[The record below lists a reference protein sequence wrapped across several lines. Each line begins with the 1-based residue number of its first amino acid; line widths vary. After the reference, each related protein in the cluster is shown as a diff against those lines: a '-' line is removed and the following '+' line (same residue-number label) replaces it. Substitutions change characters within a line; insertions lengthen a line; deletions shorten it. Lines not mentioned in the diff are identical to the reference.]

1 MATLSDLKEVK
12 EALDAG
18 LVSQADYDA
27 VKRDYFRAKQEA
39 IDFQKRELRA
49 KEEFQKK
56 ELRAKEEAL
65 DAKKEFQKMEL
76 QIQKRELL
84 AREAFQKRKADAE
97 LRTYALESIVKHGSS
112 IMSEDQK
119 VGLVRDYAEMS
130 GLDCKTASKRQRPS
144 LPQPATP
151 PARAAIPPPADAP
164 TPADEDDYSNYSDD
178 DGEDDSDYDE
188 PQAAKR
194 TKRKKWIEEED
205 AALVTALRAGQKP
218 STIKIGGRPGC
229 ASYVHLQYAREHGK
243 GSKPLREYLEETYP
257 DYVCIPPKTRPWSVD
272 EDQTFI
278 QAHRE
283 GKTLPEIAPLLPGRT
298 HRAVEARW
306 SEAKT
311 GKSGTAAL
319 RAYAAE
325 CRKA

>member
-1 MATLSDLKEVK
+1 MAILSDLKEMK

-18 LVSQADYDA
+18 LVSQAEFDD
-27 VKRDYFRAKQEA
+27 VKRDY
-39 IDFQKRELRA
+39 LRA
-49 KEEFQKK
+49 KKEASEFQKK
-56 ELRAKEEAL
+56 ELRANEEAL
-65 DAKKEFQKMEL
+65 EANKEF
-76 QIQKRELL
+76 QKRELL
-84 AREAFQKRKADAE
+84 AKEALQQRKADAE
-97 LRTYALESIVKHGSS
+97 LRTNALESIVKHGSS
-112 IMSEDQK
+112 IMSEDQN